1 MPTNTYTSP
10 FTGDIVQ
17 PTDVSYQELNLTA
30 NVQLAWPSYVPPNSG
45 YIPLSRIIDVTE
57 DAAGYII
64 NLPPANQGA
73 LGTDV
78 LIRNKGSYIIY
89 VNGFDNVESASIA
102 AGEAR
107 YFYLTDNSTE
117 GGYWE
122 NFTYGTGTS
131 SADAASLAGNGL
143 KSLLGK
149 LVTSNNI
156 VQTSAAPTL
165 TESSRALAYVWT
177 GGADTIDLP
186 TAAAISSGWY
196 IMFRNNGTGTITV
209 QPQGL
214 SLIND
219 VSTVQFNPG
228 DSGLII
234 FDVGTNNFFTVGLAP
249 ADHTTF
255 SSATY
260 DVDSIIGPTLD
271 LAGYAPTIQTYV
283 ALSGTRSTDLEID
296 LPAVTELYVFVNNT
310 NQSAYSISFKIAGS
324 SQTAIP
330 VAAGSTALVLSDGNI
345 LYLLS
350 ASNSTSFQAI
360 DGSASAPS
368 YTFISDL
375 NTGMY
380 LASSNQLGLAANGTN
395 MLLLNNS
402 NPAAPVVSTPATFSA
417 TNYENVSGGTF

>member
-1 MPTNTYTSP
+1 MTTNTYTSP

-17 PTDVSYQELNLTA
+17 PTDVSYQALSLEADT
-30 NVQLAWPSYVPPNSG
+30 QLAWPSYIPPNSG
-45 YIPLSRIIDVTE
+45 YVPLSRIIDVTP
-57 DAAGYII
+57 DAAGWII

-78 LIRNKGSYIIY
+78 LIRNVGSDSFY
-89 VNGFDNVESASIA
+89 VNGFDDVESATIA

-107 YFYLTDNSTE
+107 YFYLTDNTTE
-117 GGYWE
+117 GGNWE

-143 KSLLGK
+143 RSLLGK

-156 VQTSAAPTL
+156 VQISAAPTL
-165 TESSRALAYVWT
+165 SETSRALAYIWT

-186 TAAAISSGWY
+186 TATNVSSGWY
-196 IMFRNNGTGTITV
+196 IMLRNNGTGTLVV

-214 SLIND
+214 SQIND
-219 VSTVQFNPG
+219 VSTVQLNPG

-234 FDVGTNNFFTVGLAP
+234 FDSNTSNFFTVGLAP

-310 NQSAYSISFKIAGS
+310 NQSVYSVSFKIAGS

-330 VAAGSTALVLSDGNI
+330 VSSGSTALVLSDGNI

-350 ASNSTSFQAI
+350 ASNSTSFQAVN
-360 DGSASAPS
+360 GSASAPS
-368 YTFISDL
+368 YSFISDT

-380 LASSNQLGLAANGTN
+380 LASSNQLGLSANGTQ

-402 NPAAPVVSTPATFSA
+402 NPLDPEVSTPATFNA
-417 TNYENVSGGTF
+417 ALIGGGTF

>member
-1 MPTNTYTSP
+1 MSNTYTSP
-10 FTGDIVQ
+10 FTGDLVQ
-17 PTDVSYQELNLTA
+17 PTDVSYQALDLTA
-30 NVQLAWPSYVPPNSG
+30 SVQLAWPSYVPPNSG

-64 NLPPANQGA
+64 NLPPADQGA

-78 LIRNKGSYIIY
+78 LIRNKGSHVIY
-89 VNGFDNVESASIA
+89 VNNFDNVESASIA

-107 YFYLTDNSTE
+107 YFYLTENSTV

-143 KSLLGK
+143 SSLLGK

-156 VQTSAAPTL
+156 VQVSTAPTL
-165 TESSRALAYVWT
+165 VEASRALAYVWT
-177 GGADTIDLP
+177 GGADTINLP
-186 TAAAISSGWY
+186 VASSISAGWY
-196 IMFRNNGTGTITV
+196 IMLRNNGTGTVIV

-214 SLIND
+214 SQIND
-219 VSTVQFNPG
+219 VSTVQLNPG

-234 FDVGTNNFFTVGLAP
+234 FDSNTNNFFTVGLAP

-260 DVDSIIGPTLD
+260 DVDSIVGPTLN

-283 ALSGTRSTDLEID
+283 ALSGTRSTDLEVD

-310 NQSAYSISFKIAGS
+310 NQSVYSVSFKIAGS
-324 SQTAIP
+324 SQTSIP
-330 VAAGSTALVLSDGNI
+330 VSSGYTALVLSDGNI

-368 YTFISDL
+368 YSFISDT

-380 LASSNQLGLAANGTN
+380 LKSSNQLGLSANGTE
-395 MLLLNNS
+395 MVLINNS
-402 NPAAPVVSTPATFSA
+402 NPLDPQVSTPATFNA
-417 TNYENVSGGTF
+417 ALIGGGTF

>member
-17 PTDVSYQELNLTA
+17 PTDVSYQALALEADT
-30 NVQLAWPSYVPPNSG
+30 QLAWPSYIPPNSG
-45 YIPLSRIIDVTE
+45 YVPLSRIIDVTP
-57 DAAGYII
+57 DAAGWII

-78 LIRNKGSYIIY
+78 LIRNVGSDSFY
-89 VNGFDNVESASIA
+89 VNGFDDVESATIA

-107 YFYLTDNSTE
+107 YFYLTDNTTE
-117 GGYWE
+117 GGNWE

-143 KSLLGK
+143 RSLLGK

-156 VQTSAAPTL
+156 VQISAAPTL
-165 TESSRALAYVWT
+165 SETSRALAYVWT

-186 TAAAISSGWY
+186 TATSISSGWY
-196 IMFRNNGTGTITV
+196 IMLRNNGTGTIIV

-214 SLIND
+214 SQIND
-219 VSTVQFNPG
+219 VSTVQLNPG

-234 FDVGTNNFFTVGLAP
+234 FDSNTNNFFTVGLAP

-260 DVDSIIGPTLD
+260 DVDSIVGPTLD

-310 NQSAYSISFKIAGS
+310 NQSVYSISFKIAGS

-330 VAAGSTALVLSDGNI
+330 VSSGSTALVLSDGNI

-350 ASNSTSFQAI
+350 ASNSTSFQAVN
-360 DGSASAPS
+360 GSASAPS
-368 YTFISDL
+368 YSFISDT

-380 LASSNQLGLAANGTN
+380 LASSNQLGLAANGSN

-402 NPAAPVVSTPATFSA
+402 NPSSPQVSTPATFNA
-417 TNYENVSGGTF
+417 ALIGGGTF

>member
-1 MPTNTYTSP
+1 MTTNTYTSP
-10 FTGDIVQ
+10 FTGDLVQ

-30 NVQLAWPSYVPPNSG
+30 DVQLAWPSYVPPNSG

-57 DAAGYII
+57 TAAGFII

-78 LIRNKGSYIIY
+78 LIRNKGSDLIY
-89 VNGFDNVESASIA
+89 VNNFDNVESASIA

-156 VQTSAAPTL
+156 VQISAAPTL
-165 TESSRALAYVWT
+165 SETSRALAYVWT
-177 GGADTIDLP
+177 GGADTINLP
-186 TAAAISSGWY
+186 TASNISSGWY

-228 DSGLII
+228 DSGIII
-234 FDVGTNNFFTVGLAP
+234 FDSNTNNFFTVGLSP

-260 DVDSIIGPTLD
+260 DVDSIVGPTLD

-310 NQSAYSISFKIAGS
+310 NQSVYSISFKIAGS
-324 SQTAIP
+324 SQDAIP
-330 VAAGSTALVLSDGNI
+330 VSSGSTALVLSDGNI

-360 DGSASAPS
+360 NGSASAPS
-368 YTFISDL
+368 YSFISDT

-402 NPAAPVVSTPATFSA
+402 NPSDPQVSTPATFNA
-417 TNYENVSGGTF
+417 ALIGGGTF

>member
-1 MPTNTYTSP
+1 MTTNTYTSP

-30 NVQLAWPSYVPPNSG
+30 DVQLAWPSYVPPNSG
-45 YIPLSRIIDVTE
+45 YVPLSRIIDVTQ
-57 DAAGYII
+57 DAAGYVI

-78 LIRNKGSYIIY
+78 LIRNKGSDLIY
-89 VNGFDNVESASIA
+89 VNNFDNVESASIA

-107 YFYLTDNSTE
+107 YFYLTDNTTE

-156 VQTSAAPTL
+156 VQISAAPTL
-165 TESSRALAYVWT
+165 SETSRALAYVWT
-177 GGADTIDLP
+177 GGADTINLP
-186 TAAAISSGWY
+186 TATNISSGWY

-228 DSGLII
+228 DSGIII
-234 FDVGTNNFFTVGLAP
+234 FDSNTNNFFTVGLSP

-260 DVDSIIGPTLD
+260 DVDSIVGPTLD

-283 ALSGTRSTDLEID
+283 ALSGTRSTDLEVD

-310 NQSAYSISFKIAGS
+310 NQSVYSVSFKIAGS

-330 VAAGSTALVLSDGNI
+330 VSSGSTALVLSDGNI

-350 ASNSTSFQAI
+350 ASNSTSFQAVN
-360 DGSASAPS
+360 GSASAPS
-368 YTFISDL
+368 YSFISDT

-402 NPAAPVVSTPATFSA
+402 NPSDPQVSTTATFNA
-417 TNYENVSGGTF
+417 ALIGGGTF

>member
-1 MPTNTYTSP
+1 MTTNTYTSP

-30 NVQLAWPSYVPPNSG
+30 DVQLAWPSYVPPNSG
-45 YIPLSRIIDVTE
+45 YVPLSRIIDVTQ

-78 LIRNKGSYIIY
+78 LIRNKGSDLIY
-89 VNGFDNVESASIA
+89 VNNFDNVESASIA

-107 YFYLTDNSTE
+107 YFYLTDNTTE

-131 SADAASLAGNGL
+131 SADAASLAGSGL

-156 VQTSAAPTL
+156 VQISAAPTL
-165 TESSRALAYVWT
+165 SETSRALAYVWT
-177 GGADTIDLP
+177 GGADTINLP
-186 TAAAISSGWY
+186 TATSISSGWY
-196 IMFRNNGTGTITV
+196 IMFRNNGTGTIIV

-214 SLIND
+214 SQIND

-228 DSGLII
+228 DSGIII
-234 FDVGTNNFFTVGLAP
+234 FDSNTNNFFTVGLAP

-260 DVDSIIGPTLD
+260 DADSIVGPTLD

-283 ALSGTRSTDLEID
+283 ALSGTRSTDLEVD

-310 NQSAYSISFKIAGS
+310 NQSVYSISFKIAGS

-330 VAAGSTALVLSDGNI
+330 VSSGSTALVLSDGNI

-360 DGSASAPS
+360 NGSASAPS
-368 YTFISDL
+368 YSFISDT

-380 LASSNQLGLAANGTN
+380 LASSNQLGLAANGVQ
-395 MLLLNNS
+395 MMLLNNS
-402 NPAAPVVSTPATFSA
+402 NPLNPQVSTTATFNA
-417 TNYENVSGGTF
+417 ALIGGGTF

>member
-1 MPTNTYTSP
+1 MTTNTYTSP
-10 FTGDIVQ
+10 FTGDLVQ
-17 PTDVSYQELNLTA
+17 PTDVSYQTLDLTA

-78 LIRNKGSYIIY
+78 LIRNTGSDLIY
-89 VNGFDNVESASIA
+89 VNNFDNVESASIA

-131 SADAASLAGNGL
+131 SADAASLAGSGL

-156 VQTSAAPTL
+156 VQISAAPTL
-165 TESSRALAYVWT
+165 TETSRALAYVWT

-186 TAAAISSGWY
+186 TATSISSGWY

-214 SLIND
+214 SQIND
-219 VSTVQFNPG
+219 ISTVTFNPG

-234 FDVGTNNFFTVGLAP
+234 FDFNTNNFFTVGLAP

-310 NQSAYSISFKIAGS
+310 NQSVYSISFKIAGS
-324 SQTAIP
+324 SQDAIP
-330 VAAGSTALVLSDGNI
+330 VSAGSSALVLSDGNI

-360 DGSASAPS
+360 NGSASAPAYS
-368 YTFISDL
+368 FISDT
-375 NTGMY
+375 NTGIY
-380 LASSNQLGLAANGTN
+380 LKSSNQLGLSANGTE
-395 MLLLNNS
+395 MVLINNS
-402 NPAAPVVSTPATFSA
+402 NPLDPQVSTPATFNA
-417 TNYENVSGGTF
+417 ALIGGGTF

>member
-1 MPTNTYTSP
+1 MSNTYTSP
-10 FTGDIVQ
+10 FTGDLVQ
-17 PTDVSYQELNLTA
+17 PTDVSYQALDLTA
-30 NVQLAWPSYVPPNSG
+30 SVQLAWPSYVPPNSG

-64 NLPPANQGA
+64 NLPPADQGA

-78 LIRNKGSYIIY
+78 LIRNKGSHVIY
-89 VNGFDNVESASIA
+89 VNNFDNVESASIA

-107 YFYLTDNSTE
+107 YFYLTENSTV

-143 KSLLGK
+143 SSLLGK

-156 VQTSAAPTL
+156 VQVSTAPTL
-165 TESSRALAYVWT
+165 VEASRALAYVWT
-177 GGADTIDLP
+177 GGADTINLP
-186 TAAAISSGWY
+186 VASSISAGWY
-196 IMFRNNGTGTITV
+196 IMLRNNGTGTVIV

-214 SLIND
+214 SQIND
-219 VSTVQFNPG
+219 VSTVQLNPG

-234 FDVGTNNFFTVGLAP
+234 FDSNTNNFFTVGLAP

-260 DVDSIIGPTLD
+260 DVDSIVGPTLN

-283 ALSGTRSTDLEID
+283 ALSGTRSTDLEVD

-310 NQSAYSISFKIAGS
+310 NQSVYSVSFKIAGS
-324 SQTAIP
+324 SQTSIP
-330 VAAGSTALVLSDGNI
+330 VSSGSTALVLSDGNI

-368 YTFISDL
+368 YSFISDT

-380 LASSNQLGLAANGTN
+380 LKSSNQLGLSANGTE
-395 MLLLNNS
+395 MVLINNS
-402 NPAAPVVSTPATFSA
+402 NPLDPQVSTPATFNA
-417 TNYENVSGGTF
+417 ALIGGGTF

>member
-1 MPTNTYTSP
+1 MTTNTYTSP
-10 FTGDIVQ
+10 FTGDLVQ

-30 NVQLAWPSYVPPNSG
+30 DVQLAWPSYVPPNSG

-78 LIRNKGSYIIY
+78 LIRNKGSDLIY
-89 VNGFDNVESASIA
+89 VNNFDNVESASIA

-156 VQTSAAPTL
+156 VQISAAPTL
-165 TESSRALAYVWT
+165 SETSRALAYVWT
-177 GGADTIDLP
+177 GGADTVNLP
-186 TAAAISSGWY
+186 VTTNISSGWY

-214 SLIND
+214 SQIND

-228 DSGLII
+228 DSGIII
-234 FDVGTNNFFTVGLAP
+234 FDSNTNNFFTVGLAP
-249 ADHTTF
+249 SDHTTF

-260 DVDSIIGPTLD
+260 DVDSIVGPTLD

-283 ALSGTRSTDLEID
+283 ALSGTRSTDLEVD

-310 NQSAYSISFKIAGS
+310 NQSVYSISFKIAGS
-324 SQTAIP
+324 SQDPIP
-330 VAAGSTALVLSDGNI
+330 VSSGGTALVLSDGNL

-350 ASNSTSFQAI
+350 SANSTSFQAI
-360 DGSASAPS
+360 NGSASAPS
-368 YTFISDL
+368 YSFITDT

-380 LASSNQLGLAANGTN
+380 LKSSNQLGLSANGTE
-395 MLLLNNS
+395 MVLINNS
-402 NPAAPVVSTPATFSA
+402 NPSDPQVSTPATFNA
-417 TNYENVSGGTF
+417 ALIGGGTF

>member
-1 MPTNTYTSP
+1 MSNTYTSP
-10 FTGDIVQ
+10 FTGDLVQ
-17 PTDVSYQELNLTA
+17 PTDVSYQALYLTA
-30 NVQLAWPSYVPPNSG
+30 SVQLAWPSYVPPNSG

-57 DAAGYII
+57 NAAGYII
-64 NLPPANQGA
+64 NLPPADQGA

-78 LIRNKGSYIIY
+78 LIRNKGSHVIY
-89 VNGFDNVESASIA
+89 VNNFDNVESASIA
-102 AGEAR
+102 AGQAR
-107 YFYLTDNSTE
+107 YFYLTENSTV
-117 GGYWE
+117 GGHWE

-143 KSLLGK
+143 SSLLGK

-156 VQTSAAPTL
+156 VQVSTAPSL
-165 TESSRALAYVWT
+165 VEASRALAYVWT
-177 GGADTIDLP
+177 GGADTINLP
-186 TAAAISSGWY
+186 VASSISAGWY
-196 IMFRNNGTGTITV
+196 IMLRNNGTGTVIV

-214 SLIND
+214 SQIND
-219 VSTVQFNPG
+219 VSTVQLNPG

-234 FDVGTNNFFTVGLAP
+234 FDSNTNNFFTVGLAP

-260 DVDSIIGPTLD
+260 DVDSIVGPTLN

-310 NQSAYSISFKIAGS
+310 NQSVYSVSFKIAGS

-360 DGSASAPS
+360 NGSASAPS
-368 YTFISDL
+368 YSFISDT

-380 LASSNQLGLAANGTN
+380 LKSSNQLGLSANGTE
-395 MLLLNNS
+395 MVLINNS
-402 NPAAPVVSTPATFSA
+402 NPLDPRVSTPATFNA
-417 TNYENVSGGTF
+417 ALIGGGTF